1 MWLAGFPLS
10 HKTHTH
16 THTHTHTFSH
26 ATRVANIFLRPSAVG
41 AHDGTSVFEQSR
53 EGRRGGGE
61 EGTHGGVASVE
72 ATLVGHGGRVV
83 TLVVVG
89 EPIQARVAEG
99 VGVAV
104 VLRTDAGEIERLR
117 KE

>member
-1 MWLAGFPLS
+1 MIMWLAGFPLS

-16 THTHTHTFSH
+16 THTFSH
-26 ATRVANIFLRPSAVG
+26 ATRVAHIFLQPSAVG
-41 AHDGTSVFEQSR
+41 THDGTSVFGQSR

-89 EPIQARVAEG
+89 EPIHARVAEG
-99 VGVAV
+99 VGVALLG
-104 VLRTDAGEIERLR
+104 LRIDAGEIERLR